1 MLYNLKIEMLKK
13 GIEIN
18 DIAKA
23 IGQHRN
29 TAADKIS
36 GKRSFSI
43 PRPKPLKKPFF
54 LIKQQNIYFLLL
66 TKKKRGEEMLDCNY
80 QLKNTVLEKEKGN
93 SIISKIMES
102 LKGLNVTTAE
112 FLLEECKKE
121 IYQTAKI

>member
-1 MLYNLKIEMLKK
+1 MPLTPRSAGSYLLFGFCLEKC
-13 GIEIN
+13 
-18 DIAKA
+18 
-23 IGQHRN
+23 
-29 TAADKIS
+29 IS
-36 GKRSFSI
+36 TGHSSTR
-43 PRPKPLKKPFF
+43 
-54 LIKQQNIYFLLL
+54 

-121 IYQTAKI
+121 IYQTEKI

>member
-43 PRPKPLKKPFF
+43 PEAKA
-54 LIKQQNIYFLLL
+54 
-66 TKKKRGEEMLDCNY
+66 
-80 QLKNTVLEKEKGN
+80 
-93 SIISKIMES
+93 ISKIMES